1 MKRILGERTSLAV
14 AAGAL
19 ALLGLLS
26 LMPHGEEPLEG
37 LSLLRLL
44 LALTAILA
52 LIRAAV
58 PALKKFSGARPG
70 AGARM
75 KVQEMVG
82 LGGRHRAALL
92 RVDDREFL
100 VGLGNDGPRLLAD
113 LGQGKALE
121 ASEPA
126 EPFRSLLRRA
136 RPS

>member
-1 MKRILGERTSLAV
+1 MKRFLGERTSLAV

-26 LMPHGEEPLEG
+26 LLPRGEEPMEG
-37 LSLLRLL
+37 LALLRLL
-44 LALTAILA
+44 LALTAILG

-58 PALKKFSGARPG
+58 PALKKFSGGRPG
-70 AGARM
+70 AGGRM

-92 RVDDREFL
+92 RVDEREFL
-100 VGLGNDGPRLLAD
+100 VGMGSDGIRLLAD
-113 LGQGKALE
+113 LGERE
-121 ASEPA
+121 AGESAEPA

-136 RPS
+136 APS